1 LPLVPL
7 LMLFAAV
14 TVERLAFLV
23 AHRKGPVNP
32 RIRWAPAVVAVVFVA
47 VLAAWPAYSAAD
59 QLAITENNLGA
70 ALQEGGRP
78 AEAIE
83 HYRRAIAYKPGYAPA
98 LANLGTALRAV
109 GRVDEAVAIYSQVL
123 EHDSARATTHLNLG
137 NALMT
142 QGRMTEAIAAF
153 REALRLDPTT
163 HARESL
169 ANALYDEAATAIE
182 RGDHERAI
190 TQLREAIGLKPGYA
204 AAHNNLGI
212 ALASQGLIKDA
223 IVEWEAALRVDPNL
237 TGARQNLERAR
248 RIR

>member
-1 LPLVPL
+1 
-7 LMLFAAV
+7 M
-14 TVERLAFLV
+14 
-23 AHRKGPVNP
+23 
-32 RIRWAPAVVAVVFVA
+32 
-47 VLAAWPAYSAAD
+47 
-59 QLAITENNLGA
+59 
-70 ALQEGGRP
+70 
-78 AEAIE
+78 
-83 HYRRAIAYKPGYAPA
+83 
-98 LANLGTALRAV
+98 RAV

-237 TGARQNLERAR
+237 TGARQNLEWAR
-248 RIR
+248 RMR